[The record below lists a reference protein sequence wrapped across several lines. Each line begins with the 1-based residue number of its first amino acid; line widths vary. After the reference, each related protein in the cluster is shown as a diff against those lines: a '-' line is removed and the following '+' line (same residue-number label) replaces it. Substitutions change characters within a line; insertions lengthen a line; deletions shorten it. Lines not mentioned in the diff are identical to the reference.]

1 MHTLDDYVRWVANSM
16 SVDLSQEKLDRIA
29 NKLVQSEKYK
39 ESLHELE
46 DMIQK
51 ENKVRWR
58 RK

>member
-46 DMIQK
+46 DMIQAEK
-51 ENKVRWR
+51 KVKWR